1 MSRWRIVFLYAAY
14 TKLRQPWLLFAMS
27 IDAYQILP
35 EWAALTL
42 GRILPW
48 LELLLGL
55 LLATGFGLRYSAAG
69 ASILLA
75 VFFAVMVRA
84 YAMGMKID
92 CACFGL
98 GEAIGP
104 GTLARD
110 GAAAGPVSGVDCH
123 GATKKSGFGNVTNLV
138 VCGLPVQR
146 RTCPSRRVTSMRD
159 FSRCLLTVAI

>member
-1 MSRWRIVFLYAAY
+1 VRYFLIVLRLALAIVFLYAAY
-14 TKLRQPWLLFAMS
+14 MKLREPWLLFAMS

-48 LELLLGL
+48 LELMLGM

-69 ASILLA
+69 ASILLG

-84 YAMGMKID
+84 YLMGMKID

-104 GTLARD
+104 ATLARD
-110 GAAAGPVSGVDCH
+110 GLLLALSVG
-123 GATKKSGFGNVTNLV
+123 
-138 VCGLPVQR
+138 
-146 RTCPSRRVTSMRD
+146 
-159 FSRCLLTVAI
+159 LTVMAVGSKRRAILSPR